1 MALEKQKVEKYKAEV
16 QDYGERLGKEVQKM
30 IDCSQTENYF
40 AEKARMTKKDKLG
53 RCKLYCGECLLNNK
67 NNGTSEN
74 LLCGAFEA
82 IYPEKAIAIVQKW
95 SDEHPQKTYLS
106 EFLKNYPNAKL
117 CDNGTP
123 KCLCPHQL
131 GLKDIDDCRKYHIC
145 VECWNQPLPNEEG
158 EK

>member
-30 IDCSQTENYF
+30 IDCSKTINYLLERNRMCDF
-40 AEKARMTKKDKLG
+40 HGGCEECPLHNVTDKKNMFDNCDMIEEKFPD
-53 RCKLYCGECLLNNK
+53 
-67 NNGTSEN
+67 
-74 LLCGAFEA
+74 
-82 IYPEKAIAIVQKW
+82 KAITIVQEW
-95 SDEHPQKTYLS
+95 SDEHQKKTYLS

-123 KCLCPHQL
+123 KYLCPHQL

>member
-30 IDCSQTENYF
+30 IDCSKTISYLLERNRMCVFHGGCEECPLYNVTDKKNMF
-40 AEKARMTKKDKLG
+40 DDCDMIEEKFPD
-53 RCKLYCGECLLNNK
+53 
-67 NNGTSEN
+67 
-74 LLCGAFEA
+74 
-82 IYPEKAIAIVQKW
+82 KAITIVQEW
-95 SDEHPQKTYLS
+95 SDKHPQKTYLS
-106 EFLKNYPNAKL
+106 EFLKNYPNVKL
-117 CDNGTP
+117 RDDETP

-131 GLKDIDDCRKYHIC
+131 GLKDIDDCRKYHTC